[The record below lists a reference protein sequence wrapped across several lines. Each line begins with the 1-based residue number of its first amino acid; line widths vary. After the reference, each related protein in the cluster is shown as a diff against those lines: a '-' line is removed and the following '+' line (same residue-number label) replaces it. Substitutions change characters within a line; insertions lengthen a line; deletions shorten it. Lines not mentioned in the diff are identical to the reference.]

1 VGPGH
6 GRHQPRA
13 NETGYSGLESRKEPP
28 RRDAKQ
34 IATQPLNQ
42 NSTGDEMRYTAKC
55 NRRLL
60 RAPCLP
66 AFLAVVLLV
75 GLASWGVRSQQPP
88 ILPDPKLTP
97 GATLPVTKDDIC
109 VPGYTKKV
117 RDVPQSV
124 KDQVYAEYGITS
136 HQPREFEI
144 DHLISLELGGS
155 NSIKNLWPES
165 YLTKP
170 WNAHVKDQLKNWLH
184 ELAIHQPPPGAPPR
198 LRCDLGGAPPAC
210 DRGRACRGYLIR

>member
-1 VGPGH
+1 M
-6 GRHQPRA
+6 RNSARA
-13 NETGYSGLESRKEPP
+13 MRQGLRTTWPTVCAGLTS
-28 RRDAKQ
+28 
-34 IATQPLNQ
+34 L
-42 NSTGDEMRYTAKC
+42 
-55 NRRLL
+55 
-60 RAPCLP
+60 
-66 AFLAVVLLV
+66 VLLSP
-75 GLASWGVRSQQPP
+75 LAIWSQQPP

-97 GATLPVTKDDIC
+97 GAVLPVTKDDIC

-136 HQPREFEI
+136 HQPRQYEI

-165 YLTKP
+165 LRTKP
-170 WNAHVKDQLKNWLH
+170 WNAHVKDQLKNRLH

-198 LRCDLGGAPPAC
+198 LGCDPGGAPPAC
-210 DRGRACRGYLIR
+210 DRGGA